1 MGEFGLCEGYSTDA
15 SLRNVSFHCIIQ
27 IKMQKFVYIWVTD
40 LEKGFTEYI
49 ETDLNLSPI
58 LFLGQRKYLGYS
70 GIKKVF
76 VSRCLRFPLKIS
88 QTKIDSPFSHFF
100 RVRAMKIFP
109 TLWPK
114 FFQYLWLW

>member
-1 MGEFGLCEGYSTDA
+1 MRRIFNRRA
-15 SLRNVSFHCIIQ
+15 SWRNASFPDIIQ
-27 IKMQKFVYIWVTD
+27 IKMQKFVHIWVTD
-40 LEKGFTEYI
+40 LEIGFTEYI

-76 VSRCLRFPLKIS
+76 VSRSLRFPLKIS

-100 RVRAMKIFP
+100 QVRAMNFFP

-114 FFQYLWLW
+114 LFQYLWLW